1 MSKEASINNIA
12 DFPSE
17 HRDSLRI
24 LEALLFAANEPLDAE
39 SLKAR
44 LPKGANL
51 NKLLNLLKAQ
61 YENRGVNLIKT
72 GKRWSLKTA
81 QDLAPMMKKEKIVQ
95 RKLSKAATETLSIIA
110 YHQPVTR
117 AEVEDI
123 RGVQFSP
130 GTLDILM
137 ELNWVRPIGRKKVPG
152 SPIIYGT
159 TDFFLEYFG
168 LEQVSDLPGLE
179 ELKSAGLLESRLPS
193 NLDIKIPEEI
203 DETQIDPLAEDD
215 NLEDMIASNIDDLI
229 QSGNESE

>member
-1 MSKEASINNIA
+1 MKKNTNVNNIT

-17 HRDSLRI
+17 HRDSLRV

-39 SLKAR
+39 SMRTR
-44 LPKGANL
+44 LPKGSSL
-51 NKLLNLLKAQ
+51 TKLLNLLKAQ
-61 YENRGVNLIKT
+61 YENRGVNLVKT
-72 GKRWSLKTA
+72 GEKWSLKTA
-81 QDLAPMMKKEKIVQ
+81 RDLAPMMKKEKIVQ

-159 TDFFLEYFG
+159 SEFFLEYFG
-168 LEQVSDLPGLE
+168 LEKVTDLPGLE
-179 ELKSAGLLESRLPS
+179 ELKASGLLESRLPS
-193 NLDIKIPEEI
+193 NLDIAEPKEI
-203 DETQIDPLAEDD
+203 DPSEIEPFGDD
-215 NLEDMIASNIDDLI
+215 ENIDDI
-229 QSGNESE
+229 ISSGLESE

>member
-1 MSKEASINNIA
+1 
-12 DFPSE
+12 
-17 HRDSLRI
+17 
-24 LEALLFAANEPLDAE
+24 
-39 SLKAR
+39 
-44 LPKGANL
+44 
-51 NKLLNLLKAQ
+51 
-61 YENRGVNLIKT
+61 
-72 GKRWSLKTA
+72 
-81 QDLAPMMKKEKIVQ
+81 MMKKEKIVQ

-179 ELKSAGLLESRLPS
+179 ELKASGLLESRLPG
-193 NLDIKIPEEI
+193 NLDIAEPKEVDLSEVEPFGE
-203 DETQIDPLAEDD
+203 DE
-215 NLEDMIASNIDDLI
+215 NIDDLI

>member
-1 MSKEASINNIA
+1 MSEESKTSNVM

-17 HRDSLRI
+17 HRENLRI

-51 NKLLNLLKAQ
+51 TKLLNLIKAQ
-61 YENRGVNLIKT
+61 YESRGVNLVKT
-72 GKRWSLKTA
+72 GNKWSFKTA
-81 QDLAPMMKKEKIVQ
+81 IDLSPMMKKEKIVQ

-123 RGVQFSP
+123 RGVHFSP
-130 GTLDILM
+130 GTLDVLM

-152 SPIIYGT
+152 RPIIYGT
-159 TDFFLEYFG
+159 TEWFLEYFSI
-168 LEQVSDLPGLE
+168 EQISDLPGLE
-179 ELKSAGLLESRLPS
+179 ELKAAGLLESRLPP
-193 NLDIKIPEEI
+193 NLDIKEPKEI
-203 DETQIDPLAEDD
+203 DQSQIEPFGED
-215 NLEDMIASNIDDLI
+215 ENIDDLI
-229 QSGNESE
+229 QSGHEAD

>member
-1 MSKEASINNIA
+1 MSEESKTSNVM

-17 HRDSLRI
+17 HRDNLRI

-51 NKLLNLLKAQ
+51 TKLLNLIKAQ
-61 YENRGVNLIKT
+61 YESRGVNLVKT
-72 GKRWSLKTA
+72 GNKWSFKTA
-81 QDLAPMMKKEKIVQ
+81 VDLSPMMKKEKIVQ

-123 RGVQFSP
+123 RGVHFSP
-130 GTLDILM
+130 GTLDVLM

-152 SPIIYGT
+152 RPIIYGT
-159 TDFFLEYFG
+159 TDRFLEYFSIG
-168 LEQVSDLPGLE
+168 QISDLPGME
-179 ELKSAGLLESRLPS
+179 ELKAAGLLESRLPP
-193 NLDIKIPEEI
+193 NLDINEPKEI
-203 DETQIDPLAEDD
+203 DQSQIEPFGE
-215 NLEDMIASNIDDLI
+215 NENIDDLI
-229 QSGNESE
+229 QSGHEAD

>member
-1 MSKEASINNIA
+1 MSEESKTSNVM

-17 HRDSLRI
+17 HRENLRI

-51 NKLLNLLKAQ
+51 INLLNLIKAQ
-61 YENRGVNLIKT
+61 YESRGVNLVKT
-72 GKRWSLKTA
+72 GNKWSFKTA
-81 QDLAPMMKKEKIVQ
+81 IDLSPMMKKEKIVQ

-123 RGVQFSP
+123 RGVHFSP
-130 GTLDILM
+130 GTLDVLM

-152 SPIIYGT
+152 RPIIYGT
-159 TDFFLEYFG
+159 TERFLEYFNI
-168 LEQVSDLPGLE
+168 EQISDLPGLE
-179 ELKSAGLLESRLPS
+179 ELKAAGLLESRLPP
-193 NLDIKIPEEI
+193 NLDIKEPKEI
-203 DETQIDPLAEDD
+203 DQSQIEPFGED
-215 NLEDMIASNIDDLI
+215 ENIDDLI
-229 QSGNESE
+229 QSGHEAD

>member
-17 HRDSLRI
+17 HRDNLRI

-95 RKLSKAATETLSIIA
+95 RKLSKAATETLHFYLLKIQVVKNFLTLSI
-110 YHQPVTR
+110 QKLFP
-117 AEVEDI
+117 
-123 RGVQFSP
+123 P
-130 GTLDILM
+130 
-137 ELNWVRPIGRKKVPG
+137 
-152 SPIIYGT
+152 
-159 TDFFLEYFG
+159 FFA
-168 LEQVSDLPGLE
+168 V
-179 ELKSAGLLESRLPS
+179 
-193 NLDIKIPEEI
+193 
-203 DETQIDPLAEDD
+203 
-215 NLEDMIASNIDDLI
+215 
-229 QSGNESE
+229 

>member
-1 MSKEASINNIA
+1 MSEESKTSNVM

-17 HRDSLRI
+17 HRENLRI

-51 NKLLNLLKAQ
+51 TKLLNLIKAH
-61 YENRGVNLIKT
+61 YESRGVNLVKT
-72 GKRWSLKTA
+72 GNKWSFKTA
-81 QDLAPMMKKEKIVQ
+81 IDLSPMMKKEKIVQ

-123 RGVQFSP
+123 RGVHFSP
-130 GTLDILM
+130 GTLDVLM

-152 SPIIYGT
+152 RPIIYGT
-159 TDFFLEYFG
+159 TERFLEYFNI
-168 LEQVSDLPGLE
+168 EQISDLPGLE
-179 ELKSAGLLESRLPS
+179 ELKAAGLLESRLPP
-193 NLDIKIPEEI
+193 NLDIKEPKEI
-203 DETQIDPLAEDD
+203 DQSQIEPFGED
-215 NLEDMIASNIDDLI
+215 ENIDDLI
-229 QSGNESE
+229 QSGHEAD

>member
-1 MSKEASINNIA
+1 MSEESKTSNVM

-17 HRDSLRI
+17 HRENLRI

-51 NKLLNLLKAQ
+51 TNLLNLIKAQ
-61 YENRGVNLIKT
+61 YESRGVNLVKT
-72 GKRWSLKTA
+72 GNKWSFKTA
-81 QDLAPMMKKEKIVQ
+81 IDLSPMMKKEKIVQ

-123 RGVQFSP
+123 RGVHFSP
-130 GTLDILM
+130 GTLDVLM

-152 SPIIYGT
+152 RPIIYGT
-159 TDFFLEYFG
+159 TERFLEYFNI
-168 LEQVSDLPGLE
+168 EQISDLPGLE
-179 ELKSAGLLESRLPS
+179 ELKAAGLLESRLPP
-193 NLDIKIPEEI
+193 NLDIKEPKEI
-203 DETQIDPLAEDD
+203 DQSQIEPFGED
-215 NLEDMIASNIDDLI
+215 ENIDDLI
-229 QSGNESE
+229 QSGHEAD

>member
-61 YENRGVNLIKT
+61 YENRGVNLVKT

-159 TDFFLEYFG
+159 TDFSLSTLDWNKFQIF
-168 LEQVSDLPGLE
+168 QV
-179 ELKSAGLLESRLPS
+179 
-193 NLDIKIPEEI
+193 
-203 DETQIDPLAEDD
+203 
-215 NLEDMIASNIDDLI
+215 
-229 QSGNESE
+229 